1 MTLIQNIGLLHT
13 TELGAERIKRNLGL
27 TTDDVVA
34 WCRQSI
40 LSAENIQRKGKNW
53 YVCADKCVITVNA
66 HSYTII
72 TAHKEEN
79 MAFDFKKEYKA
90 LYAPTVKPSIID
102 VPEMTFIMVD
112 GKGNPNTSAEYKVA
126 LEVLY
131 GLSYGVKM
139 SKMGGAQPEGYF
151 DFVVPPLEG
160 LWHRADGG
168 VITDITDKD
177 SFCWTS
183 MIRQPDFVTPEVFE
197 TIKTAVTKK
206 KAGLDLALARLQ
218 KFSEGLCA
226 QILHIGPY
234 DDEPRSTAVLEQFI
248 TTSGYVADFT
258 NKRRHHEIYL
268 SDPRKT
274 VPEKLKTIIR
284 YPIAKGGDL

>member
-1 MTLIQNIGLLHT
+1 
-13 TELGAERIKRNLGL
+13 
-27 TTDDVVA
+27 
-34 WCRQSI
+34 
-40 LSAENIQRKGKNW
+40 
-53 YVCADKCVITVNA
+53 
-66 HSYTII
+66 
-72 TAHKEEN
+72 

-90 LYAPTVKPSIID
+90 LYAPTTKPSIVD

-112 GKGNPNTSAEYKVA
+112 GKGNPNTSAEYKTA

-139 SKMGGAQPEGYF
+139 SKRGDAQPEGYF

-160 LWHRADGG
+160 LWWNADGG
-168 VITDITDKD
+168 VVTDITDKD
-177 SFCWTS
+177 KFCWAS

-197 TIKTAVTKK
+197 TIKAAVAKK
-206 KAGLDLALARLQ
+206 KAGLDHLSLARRQ

-226 QILHIGPY
+226 QILHIGSY

-248 TTSGYVADFT
+248 ATSGYVTDFT

-274 VPEKLKTIIR
+274 APEKRKTIIR
-284 YPIAKGGDL
+284 YPIAKMVDR